1 MKFEKVKKYFLL
13 FLMYSMVGWG
23 MEILL
28 TIVCL
33 KKFVNRGVLIGPY
46 LPIYGV
52 GCILIIL
59 LVERFKDKPLL
70 LVISSMLICSSLE
83 YATSFLLETLFNTR
97 WWDYSNSFMNLNG
110 RICLSTTVLFG
121 ILGALIVYVINPVFM
136 NVIDKMPVRMINV
149 LFYFF
154 ASIMILDAATS
165 FTSVS
170 LIRNSFDGN
179 VKDTTEE
186 VSKNVLRFISRIFK
200 KIKEAV
206 C

>member
-13 FLMYSMVGWG
+13 FVMYSMVGWG

-33 KKFVNRGVLIGPY
+33 RKFVNRGVLIGPY

-52 GCILIIL
+52 GCLLIIL

>member
-13 FLMYSMVGWG
+13 FVMYSMVGWV

-52 GCILIIL
+52 GCLLIIL
-59 LVERFKDKPLL
+59 LVERFKDRPLL

-136 NVIDKMPVRMINV
+136 NVIDKMPVGMINV

>member
-13 FLMYSMVGWG
+13 FVMYSMVGWV

-52 GCILIIL
+52 GCLLIIL

>member
-13 FLMYSMVGWG
+13 FLMYSMVGWV

-52 GCILIIL
+52 GCLLIIF